1 MYYLGQILQNNM
13 FLEREAE
20 HGVEKEVDESNK
32 TSDAVE
38 KQRREKKRGQ
48 IQKNWVTGF
57 ANKKRWNE
65 LCIPLACLTL

>member
-20 HGVEKEVDESNK
+20 HGVEKEVNESNK

-48 IQKNWVTGF
+48 IQKI
-57 ANKKRWNE
+57 KKDGMSSLSRW
-65 LCIPLACLTL
+65 PA

>member
-20 HGVEKEVDESNK
+20 HGGEKEVDESNK

-38 KQRREKKRGQ
+38 KQRREKKQGQ
-48 IQKNWVTGF
+48 IQKM
-57 ANKKRWNE
+57 KKDGMSSLSRW
-65 LCIPLACLTL
+65 PA

>member
-1 MYYLGQILQNNM
+1 MYYLGQILQNNL

-48 IQKNWVTGF
+48 IQKI
-57 ANKKRWNE
+57 KKDGMSSLSRW
-65 LCIPLACLTL
+65 PA

>member
-38 KQRREKKRGQ
+38 KQRREKKWGQ
-48 IQKNWVTGF
+48 IQKI
-57 ANKKRWNE
+57 KKDGMSSLSRW
-65 LCIPLACLTL
+65 PA

>member
-1 MYYLGQILQNNM
+1 MYYLGQILQNNL

-48 IQKNWVTGF
+48 IQKI
-57 ANKKRWNE
+57 K
-65 LCIPLACLTL
+65 

>member
-48 IQKNWVTGF
+48 IQKI
-57 ANKKRWNE
+57 KKDGMSSLSRW
-65 LCIPLACLTL
+65 PA

>member
-1 MYYLGQILQNNM
+1 MYYLGQILKNNM

-48 IQKNWVTGF
+48 IQKI
-57 ANKKRWNE
+57 KKDGMSSLSRW
-65 LCIPLACLTL
+65 PA

>member
-1 MYYLGQILQNNM
+1 MYYLGQILQNNL
-13 FLEREAE
+13 FLESEAE

-48 IQKNWVTGF
+48 IQKI
-57 ANKKRWNE
+57 KKDGMSSLSRW
-65 LCIPLACLTL
+65 PA

>member
-48 IQKNWVTGF
+48 IQKI
-57 ANKKRWNE
+57 KKRWNE
-65 LCIPLACLTL
+65 LFIPLACLTL

>member
-1 MYYLGQILQNNM
+1 MYYLGQILQNNL

-38 KQRREKKRGQ
+38 KQRREKKQGQ
-48 IQKNWVTGF
+48 IQKI
-57 ANKKRWNE
+57 KKDGMSSLSRW
-65 LCIPLACLTL
+65 PA

>member
-32 TSDAVE
+32 TSDALE
-38 KQRREKKRGQ
+38 KQRREEKRGQ
-48 IQKNWVTGF
+48 IQKI
-57 ANKKRWNE
+57 KKDGMSSLSRW
-65 LCIPLACLTL
+65 PA

>member
-1 MYYLGQILQNNM
+1 MYYVGQILQNNL

-48 IQKNWVTGF
+48 IQKI
-57 ANKKRWNE
+57 KKDGMSSLSRW
-65 LCIPLACLTL
+65 PA